1 MQTRW
6 FALVGLLAATLP
18 AQVGKP
24 MPGMEV
30 DQSFNFDT
38 MKLKNIDQLRGSA
51 VFVEYW
57 QTW

>member
-1 MQTRW
+1 
-6 FALVGLLAATLP
+6 
-18 AQVGKP
+18 

-30 DQSFNFDT
+30 DQSFNFDA